1 MQTCNQLASGKLT
14 ALSISLQTLDAFGGI
29 SRPLGVAV
37 GGGGSGNNL
46 GSHRVL
52 LGSHRVLLVL
62 VWILRYRRILCRCD
76 RSSDR
81 SSTIISD
88 IVTGTGSPGGRNCSV
103 HGCVRLGEMRRM
115 GAVGWLE
122 VAGWLA

>member
-1 MQTCNQLASGKLT
+1 MQTRTCNQLASGKLT

-29 SRPLGVAV
+29 SRPFGVAV
-37 GGGGSGNNL
+37 GGGGATPRGSGNN
-46 GSHRVL
+46 

-81 SSTIISD
+81 SGGGSGTISSD
-88 IVTGTGSPGGRNCSV
+88 TATGTGSPGRNCSV
-103 HGCVRLGEMRRM
+103 HGCVRLGEK
-115 GAVGWLE
+115 
-122 VAGWLA
+122 